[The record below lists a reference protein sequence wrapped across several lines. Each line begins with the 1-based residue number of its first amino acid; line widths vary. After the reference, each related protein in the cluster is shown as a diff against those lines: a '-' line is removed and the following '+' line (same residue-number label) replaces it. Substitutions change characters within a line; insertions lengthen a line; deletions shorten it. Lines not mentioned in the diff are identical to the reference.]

1 MPAIATKA
9 PTPSATATA
18 TVTQPADKVMP
29 TPTKARPAA
38 AKAAALAAEGMPTTK
53 PAKSAQGLDTP
64 GAEVRKV
71 LKCPLQ

>member
-18 TVTQPADKVMP
+18 TVTPPADKATP
-29 TPTKARPAA
+29 APTKARPAA
-38 AKAAALAAEGMPTTK
+38 EDMPTTK